1 MPSDIENLQGVLL
14 GLGLKELPKLL
25 VSLHKARHLGRNVD
39 RGKTPEGTNLDE
51 AELQSLLAPL
61 LQQATAGQLPPQPES
76 APPSGP
82 GMRVGMRPPSTPPM
96 PSIPRF
102 LPASAANVSG

>member
-1 MPSDIENLQGVLL
+1 MPSDIENLQGILL
-14 GLGLKELPKLL
+14 GLGLQKLPSLL
-25 VSLHKARHLGRNVD
+25 TALHKARAMGHAVD
-39 RGKTPEGTNLDE
+39 RGKTADNKHPDE
-51 AELQSLLAPL
+51 DELRSLLAPL

-102 LPASAANVSG
+102 LPASAA

>member
-14 GLGLKELPKLL
+14 GLGLTRLPQLL
-25 VSLHKARHLGRNVD
+25 TQLHKARHLGKMVD
-39 RGKTPEGTNLDE
+39 RDKTPEGKNPDE
-51 AELQSLLAPL
+51 EELRSILAPL
-61 LQQATAGQLPPQPES
+61 LEQATAGQVPPGPGS

-82 GMRVGMRPPSTPPM
+82 GMRVGLRPAATPPM

-102 LPASAANVSG
+102 LPASAGSVGS

>member
-1 MPSDIENLQGVLL
+1 MPSDMENLQGVLL

-39 RGKTPEGTNLDE
+39 QGRTPEGRHPDE
-51 AELQSLLAPL
+51 DELRSVLAPL
-61 LQQATAGQLPPQPES
+61 LEQATAGQVPQPS
-76 APPSGP
+76 GAPPSGP
-82 GMRVGMRPPSTPPM
+82 GMRVGMRPPATPPM

-102 LPASAANVSG
+102 LPASAGSLGG